1 MADIISLAEFEFDSN
16 RLSKGIEEMQKK
28 LFELSKTQ
36 QELNKETKALTK
48 EIETQEKVMKTLA
61 DSAQEDTD
69 QYKDLSSNVAAM
81 RKQQEQ
87 LFISTKNLS
96 NERKQLNSEYNQ
108 AVKIQNVLKTA
119 DGEVLS
125 IQKAI
130 DKALNQEV
138 KTREQAKQSIQ
149 QLNKIKDQLNTENEE
164 EIKWL
169 DKLNEKVNQ
178 NNNLLKESGSERE
191 KQISNVGNY
200 SNSIKDAFADL
211 DIFNGGLE
219 GFIQRSNEA
228 GGAGKLVSNSL
239 GQMKAGLMAL
249 IATPAG
255 AFLAILAGIG
265 LIAKEVYQYNMEVLK
280 TDKLIRGITKTTAE
294 VTTQIRNMSTAI
306 VEVFGVDLEETIQ
319 TAKVLVNE
327 FGLTYQEAM
336 NQINEGLIRGQDGNK
351 EYLDSLR
358 EYSTFF
364 ASAGYSVEEF
374 RSIVSAGYDLG
385 IYTDKLPDAIKEFGI
400 SLTEQTKATKDALI
414 NSFGTEFTNDLLS
427 RVNEGKIGINDAL
440 KEISNQAQ
448 TSNIDLQQQAQL
460 TAQVFRGAGED
471 AGGALKIF
479 NAVNKAYSDQT
490 RELTDVEQKTKDL
503 FEANLELAEAKD
515 AALKSDALIE
525 FKKEFEL
532 LWTRAKIVFYD
543 FIAYFTTH
551 LRNMKTSLFVMK
563 DTAIQIFN
571 QLKSVFTNFDITDP
585 LKSLKELSQISFQGA
600 FSKNLKATLS
610 QQAATKKLSDEQKAL
625 HQQNELNAGKEEAR
639 RKAQEKAQ
647 EEAEKRKSQLDK
659 AAKASHDAE
668 VKRID
673 LLIAKQKEALD
684 LWIAQQGDKARTL
697 QEQLDLEKQTSDKS
711 KAILDNELKNKKIS
725 QEKYDLEILKLKQ
738 STSRLQAQIAIEA
751 AKSELDNYIY
761 DNQTKLK
768 NGQIL
773 TDELLNQELERNKL
787 IQAEKDAF
795 AQSQFDNELISQ
807 TEFDKLKLENQRA
820 YLEQDKAL
828 KAQYKLDERET
839 EKMRI
844 AEDAKANILRLEE
857 DNASQFDIKR
867 EQADAQYL
875 VEKLDLDQKLADE
888 LITKENHQLALDNI
902 TAAHSQVRKQIAD
915 LEEKTKLDLAKDTF
929 SGIAQAV
936 GEQTAMGKA
945 AGIAT
950 ATINTYQ
957 AVSEVWKSPSVF
969 PEPYNTILKAIQTGV
984 TVASGLSAVKKITS
998 VKTPSVKGYATGGM
1012 ITDGFGIRR
1021 SNGDNVLITAKT
1033 GEAILNEQQQNFI
1046 GKDLLSLAGVPGF
1059 AKGGRVGYSA
1069 TATSAVNSSLTQS
1082 KTNFDM
1088 NNFMLRIEQ
1097 AVQVGSQVGSQ
1108 QGSSQGAQQGISQ
1121 LSSNRTVQGSSFN

>member
-48 EIETQEKVMKTLA
+48 EIETQEKAMKTLA
-61 DSAQEDTD
+61 DSAQEDSD
-69 QYKDLSSNVAAM
+69 QYKELSSNVAAM
-81 RKQQEQ
+81 KKQQEQ
-87 LFISTKNLS
+87 LFVSSKNLT

-164 EIKWL
+164 EVKWL

-178 NNNLLKESGSERE
+178 NNNLLKSSGSERE

-200 SNSIKDAFADL
+200 SNSIKDAFTDL

-228 GGAGKLVSNSL
+228 GGAGKLVSNSF
-239 GQMKAGLMAL
+239 GQMKAGLMSL
-249 IATPAG
+249 IATPVG

-280 TDKLIRGITKTTAE
+280 TDKLIRGITKTTGE
-294 VTTQIRNMSTAI
+294 LTTQIRTMSTAI

-400 SLTEQTKATKDALI
+400 SLTEQTKSTKDALI
-414 NSFGTEFTNDLLS
+414 NSFGTEFTNDLLT

-479 NAVNKAYSDQT
+479 NAVNKAYNDQS
-490 RELTDVEQKTKDL
+490 RELTDVEQKTKEL
-503 FEANLELAEAKD
+503 YEANLELAVAKD
-515 AALKSDALIE
+515 EALKSDAIIE
-525 FKKEFEL
+525 FKKEFEI

-543 FIAYFTTH
+543 FIAFFTTH

-571 QLKSVFTNFDITDP
+571 QLKAVFTNFDITDP
-585 LKSLKELSQISFQGA
+585 LKSLKELSQISFQDS
-600 FSKNLKATLS
+600 FNKNLKATYA
-610 QQAATKKLSDEQKAL
+610 QQAATKKLADEQKAL
-625 HQQNELNAGKEEAR
+625 QQQNELNAGKEEAR
-639 RKAQEKAQ
+639 RKAQEKSR
-647 EEAEKRKSQLDK
+647 EEAEKKKAKSDQL
-659 AAKASHDAE
+659 AKASHDAE

-673 LLIAKQKEALD
+673 LLISKQKEALD

-738 STSRLQAQIAIEA
+738 STARLQAQIAIEA
-751 AKSELDNYIY
+751 AKTELDNYIY

-768 NGQIL
+768 NGQLL

-795 AQSQFDNELISQ
+795 VQSQFDNELISQ

-844 AEDAKANILRLEE
+844 AEESLSRILKLEQDGATDYEIKKA
-857 DNASQFDIKR
+857 
-867 EQADAQYL
+867 QADIQY
-875 VEKLDLDQKLADE
+875 EEQKLSLEQRYADG
-888 LITKENHQLALDNI
+888 LITEENYQLALNNI
-902 TAAHSQVRKQIAD
+902 NANNAKVRQQIEDSLFQTKLGYAQRGLDALAEIAGKDTAAAKAVGVAKVGIDTSLAIMKSYSDLGPIGGTIFAAVIGTLGALNIRKIVSTKEPKVD
-915 LEEKTKLDLAKDTF
+915 TKL
-929 SGIAQAV
+929 
-936 GEQTAMGKA
+936 
-945 AGIAT
+945 
-950 ATINTYQ
+950 
-957 AVSEVWKSPSVF
+957 
-969 PEPYNTILKAIQTGV
+969 
-984 TVASGLSAVKKITS
+984 
-998 VKTPSVKGYATGGM
+998 KGYATGGM

-1059 AKGGRVGYSA
+1059 AKGGRVG
-1069 TATSAVNSSLTQS
+1069 TSQASISSVQQNLFS
-1082 KTNFDM
+1082 KLDM
-1088 NNFMLRIEQ
+1088 SSISQ
-1097 AVQVGSQVGSQ
+1097 AVRQGAFEGSQQGSYVGSQ